1 MKALTTFFFKRER
14 YNRTWWTLFWTHGFA
29 LLSNWLKLWFQERKV
44 LRSMRADIK
53 FLNKQQRSKDV
64 PPRGGGGGGFKSSFK
79 RDQDIKTEYTRK
91 LINFKF
97 QWTKTLYQ
105 NDLKNVAYFLHFSRT
120 KDVILSSVITPKK
133 ISHGSLRKRMSNF
146 TRIVKTQV
154 KF

>member
-64 PPRGGGGGGFKSSFK
+64 PPRGGGEGALSLPSS
-79 RDQDIKTEYTRK
+79 E
-91 LINFKF
+91 
-97 QWTKTLYQ
+97 TKTLRR
-105 NDLKNVAYFLHFSRT
+105 N
-120 KDVILSSVITPKK
+120 TP
-133 ISHGSLRKRMSNF
+133 GN
-146 TRIVKTQV
+146 
-154 KF
+154 